1 MSQARLDAGGLP
13 AGYPFKPE
21 YERAPREVA
30 KTMRD
35 DPHGVTLLDVRTQE
49 EWDLVH
55 VPGSIHIPLNELEK
69 RADEIE
75 LEDGQELAVICHHG
89 VRSLKAALALRA
101 LGFPSA
107 KSVAGG
113 IDLWS
118 MAGEPAPDGTA
129 VPRYAREGGR
139 CWLI

>member
-1 MSQARLDAGGLP
+1 MSNAKLDARGLP
-13 AGYPFKPE
+13 MDYPFKPA
-21 YERAPREVA
+21 YERTPREVA
-30 KTMRD
+30 ATLRD
-35 DPHGVTLLDVRTQE
+35 NPHRVKLLDVRTQE

-55 VPGSIHIPLNELEK
+55 VPGSIHIPLSELEK

-89 VRSLKAALALRA
+89 VRSLKGALALRA
-101 LGFPSA
+101 LGFPNA

-118 MAGEPAPDGTA
+118 MAAEQSPGDAP

>member
-1 MSQARLDAGGLP
+1 MTDAKLDARGLP
-13 AGYPFKPE
+13 TGYPFKPE
-21 YERAPREVA
+21 YERTPREIA
-30 KTMRD
+30 KAMRD
-35 DPHGVTLLDVRTQE
+35 DPHAVKMVDVRTQE

-55 VPGSIHIPLNELEK
+55 VPGSIHIPLSELEK

-75 LEDGQELAVICHHG
+75 LEDGQDLMVICHHG
-89 VRSLKAALALRA
+89 VRSLKGALALRA
-101 LGFPSA
+101 LGFPAA

-118 MAGEPAPDGTA
+118 MAAAEPE

>member
-1 MSQARLDAGGLP
+1 MSDAKLDGRGLP
-13 AGYPFKPE
+13 AGYSFKPE
-21 YERAPREVA
+21 YERTPREVA
-30 KTMRD
+30 QVMRT
-35 DPHGVTLLDVRTQE
+35 DPHAVKLLDVRTQE

-55 VPGSIHIPLNELEK
+55 VPGSVHIPLSELEK

-75 LEDGQELAVICHHG
+75 LEDGQELMVICHHG
-89 VRSLKAALALRA
+89 VRSLKGALALRA
-101 LGFPSA
+101 LGFPDA

-118 MAGEPAPDGTA
+118 MAAEAS

>member
-1 MSQARLDAGGLP
+1 MSDARLDGRGLP

-30 KTMRD
+30 EAMRA
-35 DPHGVTLLDVRTQE
+35 DPHAVKLLDVRTQE

-55 VPGSIHIPLNELEK
+55 VPGSVHIPLSELEK

-75 LEDGQELAVICHHG
+75 LEDGQDLAVICHHG
-89 VRSLKAALALRA
+89 VRSLKGALALRA
-101 LGFPSA
+101 LGFANA

-118 MAGEPAPDGTA
+118 MAAEAS